1 MQNPQF
7 QTTPEPKRLD
17 WTTMVVPFLL
27 IIILCLCF
35 LAAPDASK
43 AVLENLRSFLGKT
56 SVSATLPSD
65 SAFFFCQ
72 STSPFPATEPSGSEN
87 RMRSRSIPIL
97 PGVR

>member
-1 MQNPQF
+1 MQNPQS
-7 QTTPEPKRLD
+7 QTVPEPKRLD

-43 AVLENLRSFLGKT
+43 A
-56 SVSATLPSD
+56 VSATLPSD